1 MREPWRIISGVVEEA
16 LSTITL
22 QMLVAGFAVCEL
34 LGIEATG
41 WRYRLSCLL
50 PAPAFLG
57 VILWTSMGTWI
68 ALPAFT
74 IGLLMLPIAYIGWF
88 LLQNS
93 SRFLGDDRPRGRSA
107 VRWNL
112 ALGFALLVTLASVGY
127 TLLKQF

>member
-1 MREPWRIISGVVEEA
+1 MV
-16 LSTITL
+16 
-22 QMLVAGFAVCEL
+22 VAGFALCEL
-34 LGIEATG
+34 LGIEAAG

-74 IGLLMLPIAYIGWF
+74 VGLTMLPIAYIGWF
-88 LLQNS
+88 LLQSS

-107 VRWNL
+107 LRWNVV
-112 ALGFALLVTLASVGY
+112 LGISLLVTLSSVAY
-127 TLLKQF
+127 TLARQF